1 MAIQSLIEA
10 DKDFL
15 IMMTLNT
22 VRFFNLESNMF
33 SFTGEKIYDAI
44 HYKICTGQNIYQKNA
59 SLAKILIL
67 LLGGE

>member
-22 VRFFNLESNMF
+22 VRFFNLDSNMF
-33 SFTGEKIYDAI
+33 PFTGDKIYNVI
-44 HYKICTGQNIYQKNA
+44 HYKICTVA
-59 SLAKILIL
+59 EILIL
-67 LLGGE
+67 LFGEE